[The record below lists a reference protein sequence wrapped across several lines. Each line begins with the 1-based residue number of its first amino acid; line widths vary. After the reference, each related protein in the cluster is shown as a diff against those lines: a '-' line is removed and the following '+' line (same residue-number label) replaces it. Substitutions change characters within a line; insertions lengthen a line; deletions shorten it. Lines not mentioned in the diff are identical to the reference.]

1 MPSPLGPQLSSSV
14 NSQTT
19 SLISKLI
26 LYIKVGAKSILKMA
40 ATPSHG
46 SWSKRVIS
54 PLPESAVASLRE
66 GSLLGKPISESQKG
80 KPVLLIVGLESAASA
95 SPAIIRNGEY
105 DLPLISPPES
115 EPLGWSPGIE

>member
-1 MPSPLGPQLSSSV
+1 M
-14 NSQTT
+14 

-54 PLPESAVASLRE
+54 PLPESAEASPRE
-66 GSLLGKPISESQKG
+66 GALLGKPISRVSER
-80 KPVLLIVGLESAASA
+80 PTSAPRGRIGICS
-95 SPAIIRNGEY
+95 
-105 DLPLISPPES
+105 ISIS
-115 EPLGWSPGIE
+115 CDY

>member
-1 MPSPLGPQLSSSV
+1 M
-14 NSQTT
+14 

-54 PLPESAVASLRE
+54 PLPESAEASPRE
-66 GSLLGKPISESQKG
+66 GALLGKPTSESQKG
-80 KPVLLIVGLESAASA
+80 KPVLLTVGLGSAAAA
-95 SPAIIRNGEY
+95 SPVIIRNGDY
-105 DLPLISPPES
+105 GTPQSHLQSQNLSGGAQES
-115 EPLGWSPGIE
+115 SGMCSPGDSNAH